1 MEILIDGKSKAYS
14 KLPSWLFEAVR
25 SLLTVQEKHVIIIA
39 RKNTS
44 SKTSFDLYHHRSKQT
59 LRAVS
64 NRRTSTLALFQQ
76 NPPDGTHK
84 LPEWVETFNLTCLS
98 GEPFTKAIVDL
109 VLTRLLKKTVY
120 SEKCYRRTT
129 VSTYASQTN
138 PIHGG
143 QITSC
148 VELGD
153 FYGVTIH
160 GGSTFYVRKKNIGDT
175 DKVNGH
181 FIVMSDPENFT
192 IVKPE
197 VFFDYYELV

>member
-1 MEILIDGKSKAYS
+1 MEILINGKSKAYS
-14 KLPSWLFEAVR
+14 KLPVWLFEAVR
-25 SLLTVQEKHVIIIA
+25 SLLDVQEKHVIIIA
-39 RKNTS
+39 RKNSS
-44 SKTSFDLYHHRSKQT
+44 SKTSFDLYHHRSKQM

-64 NRRTSTLALFQQ
+64 NRRTSTLTFFQQ
-76 NPPDGTHK
+76 SLPDGTHE
-84 LPEWVETFNLTCLS
+84 LPQWVEIFNLTCLS

-109 VLTRLLKKTVY
+109 VLTRLLKKTAY

-129 VSTYASQTN
+129 VATYASQTN

-148 VELGD
+148 AELGD
-153 FYGVTIH
+153 FYGVTIR
-160 GGSTFYVRKKNIGDT
+160 GGSIFYVRKKNMDEV